1 MELEELKAGWSIL
14 NEQLAKSEMLNKR
27 IIKEMIT
34 NRTQSAY
41 ERLFRFD
48 LFGLILVL
56 GF

>member
-34 NRTQSAY
+34 NRTQS
-41 ERLFRFD
+41 
-48 LFGLILVL
+48 GL
-56 GF
+56 